1 VTSPFAYPCPGV
13 SSQSLSWVPAPP
25 SSPSSSPLRAVWPN
39 EAQAAPA
46 DLDEGEMPLRW
57 DDEQERS
64 LPLVYSHVTVL
75 RDEAVAALAPSP
87 GGVYVDLTLGG
98 GGHSEAIL
106 MACPEARVFGLDRD
120 PAALA
125 AATAR
130 LAPFGD
136 RFRAVKSTF
145 SEAAGV
151 LDGLGVFVVDGLLAD
166 LGVSSPQIDD
176 PERGMSFRTE
186 GPLDMRMDPTSG
198 ETAAELIERLDVDEL
213 ADVIFYYGDE
223 RRSRRIARCVKQAS
237 DAGELISTL
246 ALRKAVVRAVGP
258 ARIGGVDPATRTFQ
272 ALRIAVNRELDE
284 LTALLELAPQRVKVG
299 GILAIISF
307 HSLEDRKV
315 KIATKDRALWA
326 PLTKKPQ
333 IPSDAETAENPRA
346 RSAKLRAA
354 RRFDPSLVAEDA
366 DEDEGEGWEDD
377 PNSVRP
383 SRLSDLA
390 PESSDLDEDGA

>member
-1 VTSPFAYPCPGV
+1 MSRGYGVELSADPDGTPIPGV
-13 SSQSLSWVPAPP
+13 AFPWRDNGAESGVVSSAVATVHPLPP
-25 SSPSSSPLRAVWPN
+25 SEPLI
-39 EAQAAPA
+39 
-46 DLDEGEMPLRW
+46 W
-57 DDEQERS
+57 DDEQEAHRRS
-64 LPLVYSHVTVL
+64 LPLVYSHVTVM
-75 RDEAVAALAPSP
+75 RDEAVAALAPVS

-106 MACPEARVFGLDRD
+106 LACPEARVIGLDRD
-120 PAALA
+120 PAALEA
-125 AATAR
+125 ARAR

-136 RFRAVKSTF
+136 RFTAVKSTF
-145 SEAAGV
+145 SEAAAV
-151 LDGLGVFVVDGLLAD
+151 LDGMGVFVVDGLLAD

-176 PERGMSFRTE
+176 PQRGMSFRAD
-186 GPLDMRMDPTSG
+186 GPLDMRMDPSSG
-198 ETAAELIERLDVDEL
+198 ETAEELIERLEVDEL

-237 DAGELISTL
+237 EAGELGTTL

-284 LTALLELAPQRVKVG
+284 LTALLELAPTRVKVG
-299 GILAIISF
+299 GVLAIISF

-315 KIATKDRALWA
+315 KVATKNRELWA

-333 IPSDAETAENPRA
+333 IPTDAETDENPRA

-354 RRFDPSLVAEDA
+354 RRHDGEIEEFEPW
-366 DEDEGEGWEDD
+366 DEDPRSLPPLRPETEPPEDD
-377 PNSVRP
+377 
-383 SRLSDLA
+383 A
-390 PESSDLDEDGA
+390 

>member
-1 VTSPFAYPCPGV
+1 MIGSHEAVRSLDPDGAPVPFPWGQSGSASGV
-13 SSQSLSWVPAPP
+13 VRSSVRPEANESL
-25 SSPSSSPLRAVWPN
+25 L
-39 EAQAAPA
+39 
-46 DLDEGEMPLRW
+46 W
-57 DDEQERS
+57 DDEQDELRRS
-64 LPLVYSHVTVL
+64 LPLVYSHVTVM
-75 RDEAVAALAPSP
+75 RDEAASALAPVD
-87 GGVYVDLTLGG
+87 GGVYLDLTLGG

-106 MACPEARVFGLDRD
+106 ASCPGARVFGFDRD

-125 AATAR
+125 AASAR
-130 LAPFGD
+130 LAPFGE
-136 RFRAVKSTF
+136 RFTAAKATF
-145 SEAAGV
+145 SEAAAV
-151 LDGLGVFVVDGLLAD
+151 LAGLGITAVDGLLAD

-176 PERGMSFRTE
+176 PQRGMSFRTE

-198 ETAAELIERLDVDEL
+198 ETAEELIARLEVDEL

-237 DAGELISTL
+237 DGGELTSTL

-284 LTALLELAPQRVKVG
+284 LTTLLELAPTLVKVG

-315 KIATKDRALWA
+315 KVATKDRAIWA

-333 IPSDAETAENPRA
+333 IPTDAETAENPRA

-354 RRFDPSLVAEDA
+354 RRRGE
-366 DEDEGEGWEDD
+366 DEDEDNHYEPWGDD
-377 PNSVRP
+377 RASIPATPRP
-383 SRLSDLA
+383 S
-390 PESSDLDEDGA
+390 DEREERDGDDENDQGYSA

>member
-25 SSPSSSPLRAVWPN
+25 TATLSAVWTKD
-39 EAQAAPA
+39 AGATTD

-75 RDEAVAALAPSP
+75 RDEAVAALAPAP

-106 MACPEARVFGLDRD
+106 LACPEAQVIGLDRD

-145 SEAAGV
+145 SEAPEV

-198 ETAAELIERLDVDEL
+198 ETAADLIERLEVDEL

-237 DAGELISTL
+237 DAGELVSTL

-284 LTALLELAPQRVKVG
+284 LTTLLEFAPNRVKIG

-315 KIATKDRALWA
+315 KIATKDRSLWA

-354 RRFDPSLVAEDA
+354 RRFDPSLALSDDGDGDGW
-366 DEDEGEGWEDD
+366 DED

-383 SRLSDLA
+383 SDEGSNENED
-390 PESSDLDEDGA
+390 EDEDGA

>member
-25 SSPSSSPLRAVWPN
+25 TATLSAVWTKD
-39 EAQAAPA
+39 AGATTD

-75 RDEAVAALAPSP
+75 RDEAVAALAPAP

-106 MACPEARVFGLDRD
+106 LACPEAQVIGLDRD

-145 SEAAGV
+145 SEAPEV

-198 ETAAELIERLDVDEL
+198 ETAADLIERLEVDEL

-237 DAGELISTL
+237 DAGELVSTL

-284 LTALLELAPQRVKVG
+284 LTTLLEFAPNRVKIG

-315 KIATKDRALWA
+315 KIATKDRSLWA

-354 RRFDPSLVAEDA
+354 RRFDPSLALSDDGDGDGW
-366 DEDEGEGWEDD
+366 DED

-383 SRLSDLA
+383 SDEG
-390 PESSDLDEDGA
+390 PNENEDEDEDGA

>member
-1 VTSPFAYPCPGV
+1 MSAPHEAMRLVDPDRTPIPFPWGQSGV
-13 SSQSLSWVPAPP
+13 ASGVVRASVRPEENASLV
-25 SSPSSSPLRAVWPN
+25 
-39 EAQAAPA
+39 
-46 DLDEGEMPLRW
+46 W
-57 DDEQERS
+57 DDEEDELRRS
-64 LPLVYSHVTVL
+64 QPLVYSHVTVM
-75 RDEAVAALAPSP
+75 RDEAVAALAPAA
-87 GGVYVDLTLGG
+87 GGIYVDLTLGG

-106 MACPEARVFGLDRD
+106 ASCPGARVIGLDRD

-130 LAPFGD
+130 LASFGD
-136 RFRAVKSTF
+136 RFLAAKATF
-145 SEAAGV
+145 SEAAAV
-151 LDGLGVFVVDGLLAD
+151 LDGLGVFTVDGLLAD

-176 PERGMSFRTE
+176 PQRGMSFRTD

-198 ETAAELIERLDVDEL
+198 ETAEDLIARLEVDEL
-213 ADVIFYYGDE
+213 ADVIFFYGDE

-237 DAGELISTL
+237 DAGELGTTL

-258 ARIGGVDPATRTFQ
+258 ARVGGVDPATRTFQ

-284 LTALLELAPQRVKVG
+284 LTTLLELAPTRVKVG

-315 KIATKDRALWA
+315 KIATKDRAIWA

-333 IPSDAETAENPRA
+333 IPSDAETTENPRA

-354 RRFDPSLVAEDA
+354 RRKGEGE
-366 DEDEGEGWEDD
+366 DEDDDRDPWEDD
-377 PNSVRP
+377 RTSIPAGAM
-383 SRLSDLA
+383 A
-390 PESSDLDEDGA
+390 PDDADPDEDGA